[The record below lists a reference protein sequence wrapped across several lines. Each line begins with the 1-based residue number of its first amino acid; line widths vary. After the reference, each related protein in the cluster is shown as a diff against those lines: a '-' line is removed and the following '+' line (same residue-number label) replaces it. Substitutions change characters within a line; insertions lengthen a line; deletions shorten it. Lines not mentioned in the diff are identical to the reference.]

1 MENKNITIGKAHRT
15 GSKLNG
21 KTRTIIVKFLN
32 YKDKDAVL
40 NQYRQKQLWKDNVY
54 INEDYS
60 ERTAELR
67 K

>member
-1 MENKNITIGKAHRT
+1 MESKNITIGKAHRT
-15 GSKLNG
+15 CSKING
-21 KTRTIIVKFLN
+21 KTRAIIVKFLN

-40 NQYRQKQLWKDNVY
+40 NHYRQKQLWKDNVY